1 MSSQRET
8 VRRPKGGGGLHYLGI
23 AILVASP
30 VCLFLRP
37 LTSRLVKMSRYVLR
51 HVFVALQVR
60 LSLKN
65 APHDGTQSDLEY
77 STGRLTW
84 KMDPK
89 VYLEVYYH
97 LHFFT
102 GKTQGIKLPV
112 SMISMQ
118 TRSFARLYEHGFS
131 PLKRPPGMF
140 LYTCK
145 LLLYSTLLGHG
156 PPQVMSIHDH
166 PMMSSRHD
174 MLVSKTCTY
183 IHGSAISKVPVF
195 LSEHEI

>member
-8 VRRPKGGGGLHYLGI
+8 VRRPKGGGGGLHYLGI

-30 VCLFLRP
+30 VCLSLRP
-37 LTSRLVKMSRYVLR
+37 STSRLVKMSTYVPT
-51 HVFVALQVR
+51 HIFVPLQVC

-65 APHDGTQSDLEY
+65 APYDGTQSDLEY

-118 TRSFARLYEHGFS
+118 TRSIR
-131 PLKRPPGMF
+131 
-140 LYTCK
+140 
-145 LLLYSTLLGHG
+145 
-156 PPQVMSIHDH
+156 QVI
-166 PMMSSRHD
+166 
-174 MLVSKTCTY
+174 
-183 IHGSAISKVPVF
+183 
-195 LSEHEI
+195 

>member
-1 MSSQRET
+1 MYLHIYSWLCKSVSPSS
-8 VRRPKGGGGLHYLGI
+8 V
-23 AILVASP
+23 
-30 VCLFLRP
+30 
-37 LTSRLVKMSRYVLR
+37 
-51 HVFVALQVR
+51 
-60 LSLKN
+60 
-65 APHDGTQSDLEY
+65 Y

-145 LLLYSTLLGHG
+145 LLYNVQYLCWGMG
-156 PPQVMSIHDH
+156 PQVMSIHDH

-174 MLVSKTCTY
+174 MLVSETCTY
-183 IHGSAISKVPVF
+183 IHGSAISKVPFF
-195 LSEHEI
+195 LSEHEL

>member
-8 VRRPKGGGGLHYLGI
+8 VRRPKGGGAALLPTVPRYCNIGGFSCLS
-23 AILVASP
+23 VSSP
-30 VCLFLRP
+30 IDLSACEDVYIC
-37 LTSRLVKMSRYVLR
+37 TYVDMYSWLCKS
-51 HVFVALQVR
+51 VSPSSV
-60 LSLKN
+60 
-65 APHDGTQSDLEY
+65 Y

-118 TRSFARLYEHGFS
+118 TRSFARLY
-131 PLKRPPGMF
+131 
-140 LYTCK
+140 
-145 LLLYSTLLGHG
+145 
-156 PPQVMSIHDH
+156 
-166 PMMSSRHD
+166 
-174 MLVSKTCTY
+174 
-183 IHGSAISKVPVF
+183 
-195 LSEHEI
+195 